1 MLRLTLYYNINNDE
15 MSVIFSDCGIEK
27 VKKNTSRIINYLK
40 SQDGEILFNHKLSR
54 HICNK
59 ITLSKYV
66 IFKTIPEW
74 NNLSGNILAA
84 CSSTSLPRQVR
95 I

>member
-1 MLRLTLYYNINNDE
+1 M
-15 MSVIFSDCGIEK
+15 
-27 VKKNTSRIINYLK
+27 VKFFT
-40 SQDGEILFNHKLSR
+40 HKLSR
-54 HICNK
+54 PICNK

-84 CSSTSLPRQVR
+84 CSSTSLPRRVR
-95 I
+95 ISIGPVAVPVPVVPTSLEWFSDNVYPFSLFGR